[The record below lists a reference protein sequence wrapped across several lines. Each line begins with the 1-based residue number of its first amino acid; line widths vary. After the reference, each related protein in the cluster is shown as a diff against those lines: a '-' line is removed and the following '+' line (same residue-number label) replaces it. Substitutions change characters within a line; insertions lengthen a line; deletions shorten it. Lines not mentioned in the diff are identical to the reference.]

1 MVRLGDARHHH
12 WRDPMQFLFFAMGVV
27 GRSAML
33 FMRVAGVAFVCL
45 GMSKCIV
52 ARSFVLVV
60 VMLSDA
66 RYPLTLSQCVCA
78 SLTALIFVVGCVFA
92 YAIIPLMAETP
103 LQVRRE

>member
-1 MVRLGDARHHH
+1 MARLGDARHHH

-45 GMSKCIV
+45 GMSKCVV
-52 ARSFVLVV
+52 A
-60 VMLSDA
+60 MLSDA
-66 RYPLTLSQCVCA
+66 RYPLTLSQCVCVCVCV

-92 YAIIPLMAETP
+92 YAIIPLMTETP